1 VVFIPFRL
9 RNQKWDTYHFSGT
22 QLWLARPCVFVRAE
36 SMPKA
41 AKAGLGRSHG
51 DELVQRTLDGS
62 VQRRSQSSKGRYES
76 KMWREAG
83 LEEPG
88 ANLNAGAAA
97 VVDED
102 EVDNLEA
109 GGFFARFGREPTGP
123 LPTVIPAHTGGTPL
137 GTP

>member
-1 VVFIPFRL
+1 
-9 RNQKWDTYHFSGT
+9 
-22 QLWLARPCVFVRAE
+22 
-36 SMPKA
+36 M
-41 AKAGLGRSHG
+41 
-51 DELVQRTLDGS
+51 QRTLDGS

-109 GGFFARFGREPTGP
+109 VAASSRALGGSQLAPSQQSSQHTREGRPWGR
-123 LPTVIPAHTGGTPL
+123 HR
-137 GTP
+137 

>member
-1 VVFIPFRL
+1 
-9 RNQKWDTYHFSGT
+9 
-22 QLWLARPCVFVRAE
+22 
-36 SMPKA
+36 
-41 AKAGLGRSHG
+41 
-51 DELVQRTLDGS
+51 
-62 VQRRSQSSKGRYES
+62 
-76 KMWREAG
+76 MWREAG

-97 VVDED
+97 VVAEA

-137 GTP
+137 GSLGTP

>member
-1 VVFIPFRL
+1 
-9 RNQKWDTYHFSGT
+9 
-22 QLWLARPCVFVRAE
+22 
-36 SMPKA
+36 MPKA

-97 VVDED
+97 VVAET

-109 GGFFARFGREPTGP
+109 GGFFARFGRRANWPPPNSHPSTHRRDAPGDAIDRGHMEIKNIG
-123 LPTVIPAHTGGTPL
+123 LFSINYFCKKSH
-137 GTP
+137 

>member
-1 VVFIPFRL
+1 MR
-9 RNQKWDTYHFSGT
+9 
-22 QLWLARPCVFVRAE
+22 
-36 SMPKA
+36 
-41 AKAGLGRSHG
+41 
-51 DELVQRTLDGS
+51 DELLRVLMTICTPGKEWADPTKIP
-62 VQRRSQSSKGRYES
+62 VDKIAEEWRSQSSKGRYES
-76 KMWREAG
+76 AMWREAG

-97 VVDED
+97 AVAEA

>member
-1 VVFIPFRL
+1 
-9 RNQKWDTYHFSGT
+9 
-22 QLWLARPCVFVRAE
+22 
-36 SMPKA
+36 
-41 AKAGLGRSHG
+41 
-51 DELVQRTLDGS
+51 
-62 VQRRSQSSKGRYES
+62 
-76 KMWREAG
+76 MWREAG

-97 VVDED
+97 VVAEA

-137 GTP
+137 GTPLRGHMEMKNTVQSRARIRRIYKSLFLCA

>member
-1 VVFIPFRL
+1 MALPELQEAL
-9 RNQKWDTYHFSGT
+9 RVGDVAGG
-22 QLWLARPCVFVRAE
+22 RPR
-36 SMPKA
+36 
-41 AKAGLGRSHG
+41 G
-51 DELVQRTLDGS
+51 
-62 VQRRSQSSKGRYES
+62 
-76 KMWREAG
+76 
-83 LEEPG
+83 PG

-102 EVDNLEA
+102 EVDNLKA

>member
-1 VVFIPFRL
+1 
-9 RNQKWDTYHFSGT
+9 
-22 QLWLARPCVFVRAE
+22 
-36 SMPKA
+36 
-41 AKAGLGRSHG
+41 
-51 DELVQRTLDGS
+51 
-62 VQRRSQSSKGRYES
+62 
-76 KMWREAG
+76 MWREAG

-97 VVDED
+97 VVAEA

-137 GTP
+137 GTLMAAIDRGHMEIKSTVQSRARICLIYKSLFLCA

>member
-1 VVFIPFRL
+1 
-9 RNQKWDTYHFSGT
+9 
-22 QLWLARPCVFVRAE
+22 
-36 SMPKA
+36 MPKA

-97 VVDED
+97 RSWPRPRSTT
-102 EVDNLEA
+102 LRPAASSRASRA
-109 GGFFARFGREPTGP
+109 GANWPPPYSHPSTHRRGAPGDAIDRGHMEIKNSGHRA
-123 LPTVIPAHTGGTPL
+123 V
-137 GTP
+137 